1 IITALVSNCD
11 LGGMY
16 SYSPA
21 SQSFARLVLISFA
34 RRLMTIQYEIS
45 GLTRIFHPDHLRKP
59 GSQMDAAL
67 DSHFDLDS
75 MYTYSP
81 ASKCSTA
88 LPHQP
93 SRPPRYD
100 QYEMSGLPV
109 EAVKVDGTTPVL
121 IRV

>member
-1 IITALVSNCD
+1 MSSKSSSGC
-11 LGGMY
+11 MY

-21 SQSFARLVLISFA
+21 SQSFVRLVLISFA
-34 RRLMTIQYEIS
+34 PRLMTIQHEIC
-45 GLTRIFHPDHLRKP
+45 GLTRIFHTDLLRKP

-67 DSHFDLDS
+67 DSHLDLDS

-81 ASKCSTA
+81 ASKCSSA

-100 QYEMSGLPV
+100 QYEISGL
-109 EAVKVDGTTPVL
+109 T
-121 IRV
+121 